1 MTYSG
6 SYYSDGY
13 NEGEKNAF
21 QMMQAH
27 IESSIRAAEAEL
39 HPQMLGYAMTYLNDL
54 KAIVERKLER
64 VVK

>member
-1 MTYSG
+1 MNYSG

-13 NEGEKNAF
+13 NEGEKNAL
-21 QMMQAH
+21 QMMRAH

-64 VVK
+64 MVK

>member
-1 MTYSG
+1 MNYSG
-6 SYYSDGY
+6 SYYSDVY
-13 NEGEKNAF
+13 NEGEKNAL

-64 VVK
+64 SAK